1 MAVRAQTSIEFLL
14 ILSAVVLI
22 VLAGVMSLSEITKMQ
37 QSAYSTVQ
45 GGVENASAGLLS
57 YLSNETFGTGFSP
70 IPGGFGEYTNAS
82 LVSLEIVKSEPYFLY
97 QPSIIQL
104 TAWNNYPA
112 PMKVPRLLI
121 WIVNSSGG
129 EIPLSTSEEDN
140 VTIIL
145 SHTLT
150 STFVPSNSGVYNVT
164 AVAQDDNGSVLVNPV
179 TNESVIIKT
188 NFSVLDARPPSA
200 GVMKTF
206 NIEKEVVGEKDSTYS
221 EVFSLP
227 QDAAIYSAVLEITDS
242 HLYENRSAGAHAS
255 YHYSRISMC
264 SCNPDLTSCP
274 DKGTISSSLFS
285 QDGVVEIP
293 EKSFITSASVSQN
306 EAEGSMSVYVN
317 GVSTLDPR
325 SIVKPGE
332 NTISV
337 HIEPQNFPCPHT
349 PGDNYGSSLA
359 GGDATL
365 VITYYAPSSATADP
379 SQVIGNFMVNSVDPD
394 ISTSAV
400 MDISRY
406 MRAGENT
413 LQFFNMQG
421 TFTYKLVVNY
431 A

>member
-227 QDAAIYSAVLEITDS
+227 QDAAIYSAVLEIIDS
-242 HLYENRSAGAHAS
+242 HLYKEDRAGAQAS
-255 YHYSRISMC
+255 YHYSRISEC
-264 SCNPDLTSCP
+264 YCPQGTSCS
-274 DKGTISSSLFS
+274 DLGVVSSSFYS
-285 QDGVVEIP
+285 QQGVIEIP
-293 EKSFITSASVSQN
+293 EKSFITSMDISQN
-306 EAEGSMSVYVN
+306 PVEGDMSVFVN
-317 GVSTLDPR
+317 GIANPVSMDV
-325 SIVKPGE
+325 VKPGL
-332 NTISV
+332 NTISISIAPA
-337 HIEPQNFPCPHT
+337 HNGCPS
-349 PGDNYGSSLA
+349 PPPSSSYA
-359 GGDATL
+359 SDIATGDATL
-365 VITYYAPSSATADP
+365 AITYYAPSTATADP
-379 SQVIGNFMVNSVDPD
+379 SQVIGNFMVNGVDPD

-413 LQFFNMQG
+413 LQFSNMQG

-431 A
+431 V

>member
-164 AVAQDDNGSVLVNPV
+164 AVAQDDNGSVLINPV

-242 HLYENRSAGAHAS
+242 HLYKEDRAGAQAS
-255 YHYSRISMC
+255 YHYSQISQCYCPESC
-264 SCNPDLTSCP
+264 SPM
-274 DKGTISSSLFS
+274 GVISSSFFS
-285 QDGVVEIP
+285 QQGSVEIP
-293 EKSFITSASVSQN
+293 EKSFITTADVARN
-306 EAEGSMSVYVN
+306 EVTGHMTVYIN
-317 GVSTLDPR
+317 GAPDP
-325 SIVKPGE
+325 SPPTVVKPGT
-332 NTISV
+332 NTIS
-337 HIEPQNFPCPHT
+337 ISMT
-349 PGDNYGSSLA
+349 PSTERCRSGGSTTSYTSNTA
-359 GGDATL
+359 AGDATL
-365 VITYYAPSSATADP
+365 AITYYAPSTATADP

-413 LQFFNMQG
+413 LQFSNMQG